1 MRGYKAKQIRKL
13 TSFVM
18 QSMFKKKGYYAKDWV
33 RMYRRLKKE
42 YRDGT
47 LLVFLKK
54 LGFVERRSVQHLHKV
69 ERGK

>member
-1 MRGYKAKQIRKL
+1 
-13 TSFVM
+13 M

-69 ERGK
+69 IKEN